1 MLTVIKPLPKP
12 TQQKVKTWKF
22 AAKFLW
28 KERFVEDKAELGR
41 WTKDQLLDLGP
52 TFVKL
57 GQIAST
63 RGDLYPPEFTR
74 ELESLQ
80 DDVPAFDYNIVR
92 DQIDLDIF
100 KDFDD
105 IPFKAAS
112 IGQVHKAT
120 LQNGKPVVVKLKRP
134 GIYDTMQSDTET
146 LKQILK
152 IVQSLGIDTGNSSD
166 FVLNDSI
173 KYLLGEADYIQEVDN
188 AIKFK
193 RSLKDVEW
201 I

>member
-1 MLTVIKPLPKP
+1 MLTVIKPLPKS

-28 KERFVEDKAELGR
+28 KERFIEDKSELGR

-80 DDVPAFDYNIVR
+80 DDVPAFDYNLVR

-100 KDFDD
+100 K
-105 IPFKAAS
+105 
-112 IGQVHKAT
+112 T
-120 LQNGKPVVVKLKRP
+120 LMISHL
-134 GIYDTMQSDTET
+134 
-146 LKQILK
+146 
-152 IVQSLGIDTGNSSD
+152 SLRVLVRSTRLLYKMGN
-166 FVLNDSI
+166 L
-173 KYLLGEADYIQEVDN
+173 
-188 AIKFK
+188 
-193 RSLKDVEW
+193 
-201 I
+201 